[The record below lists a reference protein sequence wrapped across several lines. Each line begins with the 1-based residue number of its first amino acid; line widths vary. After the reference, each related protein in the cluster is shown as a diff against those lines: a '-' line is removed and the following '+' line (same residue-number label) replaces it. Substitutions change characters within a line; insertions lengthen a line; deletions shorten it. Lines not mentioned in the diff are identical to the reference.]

1 VFEGASAAGA
11 SGAGDEATREE
22 AMQEVKSIAP
32 ISKPEMTIASLDVDF
47 FMFLLEHFRV
57 QYDVVSSLFAT
68 GLRLKCEEI
77 PFHPPISW
85 DRGV

>member
-1 VFEGASAAGA
+1 MFEGASAAGA

-47 FMFLLEHFRV
+47 FMFLLEHFLV
-57 QYDVVSSLFAT
+57 QYDPVSSLLVP
-68 GLRLKCEEI
+68 GLRLKCEETSI
-77 PFHPPISW
+77 HPPPSW
-85 DRGV
+85 DWGV